1 MKLNRKGFMMAEVVV
16 VSVIICT
23 VLVTLYTAL
32 VRINN
37 AYDTRNRYYDID
49 TLYFTEEINY
59 SLISSGLINK
69 LITNGNSV
77 KVTLEGQGID
87 LNEISSFYNS
97 NNKGETKIYFSLY
110 KKNDVKKLANLTG
123 LNETFKDYITYANDH
138 FDYNEDYEYMLITE
152 MCKTNDDCYYYGL
165 RVR

>member
-1 MKLNRKGFMMAEVVV
+1 MAEVVV

-32 VRINN
+32 ARINN

-69 LITNGNSV
+69 LIQNGNSV

-110 KKNDVKKLANLTG
+110 KKNDVNKLANLTG

>member
-32 VRINN
+32 ARINN

-69 LITNGNSV
+69 LIQNENSV

-110 KKNDVKKLANLTG
+110 KKNDVNKLANLTG

-138 FDYNEDYEYMLITE
+138 FNYNEDYEYMLITE

>member
-32 VRINN
+32 ARINN

-49 TLYFTEEINY
+49 TLYFTEEVNDMLIYMGYINEY
-59 SLISSGLINK
+59 IS
-69 LITNGNSV
+69 TNGI
-77 KVTLEGQGID
+77 KM
-87 LNEISSFYNS
+87 
-97 NNKGETKIYFSLY
+97 YFSLY
-110 KKNDVKKLANLTG
+110 DANSVGLLAGMNSNT
-123 LNETFKDYITYANDH
+123 TFKDYISYLKEH
-138 FDYNEDYEYMLITE
+138 FDYNEKYEYMLITE
-152 MCKTNDDCYYYGL
+152 ICKTGDDCYYYGL

>member
-32 VRINN
+32 ARINA
-37 AYDTRNRYYDID
+37 AYDTRNKYYDID
-49 TLYFTEEINY
+49 TLYFTEEVNY
-59 SLISSGLINK
+59 SLISSGLINT
-69 LITNGNSV
+69 LIKNKNSV
-77 KVTLEGQGID
+77 ELNLEGQNINLD
-87 LNEISSFYNS
+87 KISFFYSS
-97 NNKGETKIYFSLY
+97 NNNGKIKIYFSPY
-110 KKNDVKKLANLTG
+110 KKNDVKKLADSTG
-123 LNETFKDYITYANDH
+123 TKETFKDYIKYAKDH

-152 MCKTNDDCYYYGL
+152 MCKTDDDCYYYGL

>member
-32 VRINN
+32 ARINN

-59 SLISSGLINK
+59 SLISSGLINT
-69 LITNGNSV
+69 LIKNGNSV
-77 KVTLEGQGID
+77 EVTLNGQNIYLD
-87 LNEISSFYNS
+87 EISSFYNS
-97 NNKGETKIYFSLY
+97 NNKGKIKIYFSLY
-110 KKNDVKKLANLTG
+110 KKNDVEKLANSTG
-123 LNETFKDYITYANDH
+123 AKKTFKDYITYATNH
-138 FDYNEDYEYMLITE
+138 FDYTEKYEYMLITE
-152 MCKTNDDCYYYGL
+152 MCKTEDDCYYYGL

>member
-1 MKLNRKGFMMAEVVV
+1 MKLNRKGFMMAEVIV

-32 VRINN
+32 ARINN

-69 LITNGNSV
+69 LIQNGNSV

-110 KKNDVKKLANLTG
+110 KKNDVNKLANLTG
-123 LNETFKDYITYANDH
+123 LNETFKDYIKYANDH

>member
-32 VRINN
+32 ARINN

-97 NNKGETKIYFSLY
+97 CSRSIFCS
-110 KKNDVKKLANLTG
+110 
-123 LNETFKDYITYANDH
+123 I
-138 FDYNEDYEYMLITE
+138 I
-152 MCKTNDDCYYYGL
+152 
-165 RVR
+165 

>member
-1 MKLNRKGFMMAEVVV
+1 M
-16 VSVIICT
+16 
-23 VLVTLYTAL
+23 
-32 VRINN
+32 
-37 AYDTRNRYYDID
+37 
-49 TLYFTEEINY
+49 
-59 SLISSGLINK
+59 
-69 LITNGNSV
+69 
-77 KVTLEGQGID
+77 
-87 LNEISSFYNS
+87 NEISSFYNS

-110 KKNDVKKLANLTG
+110 KKNDVNKLANLTG